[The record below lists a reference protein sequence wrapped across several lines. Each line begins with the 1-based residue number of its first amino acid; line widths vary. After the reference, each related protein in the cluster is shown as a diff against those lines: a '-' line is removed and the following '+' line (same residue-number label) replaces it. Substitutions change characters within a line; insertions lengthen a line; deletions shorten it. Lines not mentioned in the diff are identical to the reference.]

1 MSAPGAARR
10 ALLPLASLVL
20 LWAASGCDSTA
31 LALEDPNAINVSFD
45 PEFVEP
51 DATEVSVEVRFVDV
65 EDPDEGGPG
74 SRAVGDWDFGEG
86 LFLVSWEFHSDFH
99 LTIVLQRFADA
110 PKGRRS
116 LSLEVHNPHGTFL
129 ARGEFTVL

>member
-1 MSAPGAARR
+1 MQGVWGAARVVA
-10 ALLPLASLVL
+10 ALLLLGLAP
-20 LWAASGCDSTA
+20 ACDSTA
-31 LALEDPNAINVSFD
+31 LALDDPNAVNVSFD
-45 PEFVEP
+45 PEFVAP
-51 DATEVSVEVRFVDV
+51 DATEVSVEVRFVGV

-74 SRAVGDWDFGEG
+74 SRAVGSWDFGEG
-86 LFLVSWEFHSDFH
+86 LFLSSWEFHSDFH
-99 LTIVLQRFADA
+99 LSVVLQRFADA